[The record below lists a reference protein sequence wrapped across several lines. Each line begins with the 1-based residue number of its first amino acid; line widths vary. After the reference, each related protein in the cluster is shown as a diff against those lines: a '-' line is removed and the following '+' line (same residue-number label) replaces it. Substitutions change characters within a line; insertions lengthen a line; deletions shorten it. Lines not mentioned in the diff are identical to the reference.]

1 MSLNTKI
8 YTPPDS
14 TTYNVAGVITIN
26 TDLIIVD
33 CQQYSALSIQCSSMG
48 STGVVTPAWSN
59 DGTNYVAATILTP
72 AGATATT
79 FNAAGLWTT
88 PVLGRY
94 FRLRLTT
101 ATTAGTTTLA
111 VAELRLP
118 VGPVAGQ
125 PVTMTSTTLSGT
137 TNAVSGVAAHDA
149 VISGNPHRIAGRALT
164 SSYTAVA
171 SGDTADFI
179 STTDGRQVIKQGAI
193 SENDWFYAAAS
204 GGITNTTD
212 VAAKAAAAAG
222 IRNYITGVQ
231 LRNSSATATEFVIKD
246 GATVIWRT
254 HLPASMAGSQD
265 VQFCQPLR
273 GTAATAV
280 NIACITTGTATYA
293 NLQGYIAP

>member
-1 MSLNTKI
+1 MPNVSI
-8 YTPPDS
+8 YTPPES
-14 TTYNVAGVITIN
+14 TTYSVAGVITIN
-26 TDLIIVD
+26 TDLIVLD
-33 CQQYSALSIQCSSMG
+33 CQQICALSIQCSSMG

-72 AGATATT
+72 AGATAAT

-88 PVLGRY
+88 PVLARW

-101 ATTAGTTTLA
+101 ATTAGTTTLN

-118 VGPVAGQ
+118 VGPAAGQ
-125 PVTMTSTTLSGT
+125 TVTMTSTTLSGT
-137 TNAVSGVAAHDA
+137 TNVVSGVGAHDA
-149 VISGNPHRIAGRALT
+149 AIAGNPHRIAGRALT

-171 SGDTADFI
+171 TGETADLI
-179 STTDGRQVIKQGAI
+179 TTLDGRLVVLRSAI
-193 SENDWFYAAAS
+193 PENTWSYAAAS

-231 LRNSSATATEFVIKD
+231 VRNSSATATEFVIKD
-246 GATVIWRT
+246 NATVIWRT
-254 HLPASMAGSQD
+254 QLPATMAGSQD
-265 VQFCQPLR
+265 VIFDPPLR
-273 GTAATAV
+273 GTEATAV

-293 NLQGYIAP
+293 NLQGFIAP